1 MIAAYKYIQKFWILH
16 KKIVEEIQ
24 NKKGDIENENLTI
37 YTNKLIENKDISALE
52 QKRYEL
58 VNQIDFLQKDLNTII
73 SALNRLDSSKKR
85 VFVTVIPVKTSKI
98 KNKISL
104 QSIIK
109 TNQNIVLQPEF
120 TGPISNI
127 KVVEGESVNKGD
139 VLMIVDDGGLEQSVE
154 FQKEQLKLS
163 KTIFERQSR
172 LWADKIGSEIEYL
185 EAKTAFKTQ
194 KSRYSQL
201 NEQLQKSV
209 ITAPFDGEIDDIFIE
224 LGELVT
230 PGQSPLLRLISTS
243 EMYLE
248 AEVPEKYLKS
258 VSVGTPVEIEI
269 PVLNKKIN
277 TKVSFIGKH
286 INTVN
291 RTFRVV
297 VKIKKTDSLSPNLI
311 STLHIFDYINN
322 NALIIPTNIISENSD
337 GSEYVYSVN
346 NNNTAQKIF
355 IKTGNEENGYVEVI
369 EGLKENDII
378 INEGA
383 RLVKEGQAVQI
394 VVE

>member
-1 MIAAYKYIQKFWILH
+1 MKQLIFILTF
-16 KKIVEEIQ
+16 
-24 NKKGDIENENLTI
+24 LTI
-37 YTNKLIENKDISALE
+37 VSCNDNKEIDTNKLIENKNVPALE

-58 VNQIDFLQKDLNTII
+58 VNQIDFLQKDLNTVT

-85 VFVTVIPVKTSKI
+85 VFITVTQVKTSKI

-109 TNQNIVLQPEF
+109 TDKNIVLQPEF
-120 TGPISNI
+120 TGPISDI
-127 KVVEGESVNKGD
+127 TVVEGQSVSKGD

-172 LWADKIGSEIEYL
+172 LWEDNIGSEIEYL

-201 NEQLQKSV
+201 EEQLQKSV

-243 EMYLE
+243 QMYLE

-277 TKVSFIGKH
+277 TKISFIGKH

-369 EGLKENDII
+369 EGLKEKDII

>member
-1 MIAAYKYIQKFWILH
+1 MKQLIL
-16 KKIVEEIQ
+16 I
-24 NKKGDIENENLTI
+24 LTI
-37 YTNKLIENKDISALE
+37 LTIVSCNDKKEIDTNKLIENKDISALE

-109 TNQNIVLQPEF
+109 TDQNIVLQPEF

-127 KVVEGESVNKGD
+127 KVVEGQSVNKGD

-355 IKTGNEENGYVEVI
+355 IKTGNEENGYAEVI

>member
-1 MIAAYKYIQKFWILH
+1 MKQLIL
-16 KKIVEEIQ
+16 I
-24 NKKGDIENENLTI
+24 LTI
-37 YTNKLIENKDISALE
+37 LTIVSCNDKKEIDTNKLIENKDISALE

-127 KVVEGESVNKGD
+127 KVVEGQSVNKGD

-346 NNNTAQKIF
+346 NDNTAQKIF

>member
-1 MIAAYKYIQKFWILH
+1 MKQLIL
-16 KKIVEEIQ
+16 I
-24 NKKGDIENENLTI
+24 LTI
-37 YTNKLIENKDISALE
+37 LTIVSCNDKKEIDTNKLIENKDISALE

-127 KVVEGESVNKGD
+127 KVVEGQSVNKGD

-355 IKTGNEENGYVEVI
+355 IKTGNEENGYAEVI

>member
-1 MIAAYKYIQKFWILH
+1 MKQLIL
-16 KKIVEEIQ
+16 I
-24 NKKGDIENENLTI
+24 LTI
-37 YTNKLIENKDISALE
+37 LTIVSCNDKKEIDTNKLIENKDISALE

-58 VNQIDFLQKDLNTII
+58 VNQIDFLQKDLNTIT
-73 SALNRLDSSKKR
+73 SALNKLDSSKKR
-85 VFVTVIPVKTSKI
+85 VFVTVMPVKTSKI

-127 KVVEGESVNKGD
+127 KVVEGQSVNKGD

>member
-1 MIAAYKYIQKFWILH
+1 MKQLIL
-16 KKIVEEIQ
+16 I
-24 NKKGDIENENLTI
+24 LTI
-37 YTNKLIENKDISALE
+37 LTIVSCNDIKEIDTNKLIENKDISALE

-127 KVVEGESVNKGD
+127 KVVEGQSVNKGD

-297 VKIKKTDSLSPNLI
+297 VKIKKTDNLSPNLI

>member
-1 MIAAYKYIQKFWILH
+1 MKQLIFILTF
-16 KKIVEEIQ
+16 
-24 NKKGDIENENLTI
+24 LTI
-37 YTNKLIENKDISALE
+37 VSCNYNKEIDTDKLIENKNVPALE

-58 VNQIDFLQKDLNTII
+58 VNQIDFLQKDLNTVT

-85 VFVTVIPVKTSKI
+85 VFITVTQVKTSKI

-109 TNQNIVLQPEF
+109 TDKNIVLQPEF
-120 TGPISNI
+120 TGPISDI
-127 KVVEGESVNKGD
+127 TVVEGQSVSKGD

-154 FQKEQLKLS
+154 FQKEQLKLA

-172 LWADKIGSEIEYL
+172 LWEENIGSEIEYL

-201 NEQLQKSV
+201 EEQLQKSV

-277 TKVSFIGKH
+277 TKISFIGKH

-369 EGLKENDII
+369 EGLKEKDII

>member
-1 MIAAYKYIQKFWILH
+1 MKQLIL
-16 KKIVEEIQ
+16 I
-24 NKKGDIENENLTI
+24 LTI
-37 YTNKLIENKDISALE
+37 LTIVSCNDKKEIDTNKLIENKDISALE

-73 SALNRLDSSKKR
+73 SALNKLDSSKKR

-127 KVVEGESVNKGD
+127 KVVEGQSVNKGD

>member
-1 MIAAYKYIQKFWILH
+1 MKQLIL
-16 KKIVEEIQ
+16 I
-24 NKKGDIENENLTI
+24 LTI
-37 YTNKLIENKDISALE
+37 LTIVSCNDKKEIDTNKLIENKDISALE

-127 KVVEGESVNKGD
+127 KVVEGQSVNKGD

-201 NEQLQKSV
+201 NEQLQKSF

>member
-1 MIAAYKYIQKFWILH
+1 MKQLIL
-16 KKIVEEIQ
+16 I
-24 NKKGDIENENLTI
+24 LTI
-37 YTNKLIENKDISALE
+37 LTIVSCNDKKEIDTNKLIENKDISALE

-109 TNQNIVLQPEF
+109 TNQNIILQPEF

-127 KVVEGESVNKGD
+127 KVVEGQSVNKGD

>member
-1 MIAAYKYIQKFWILH
+1 MKQLIFILTF
-16 KKIVEEIQ
+16 
-24 NKKGDIENENLTI
+24 LTI
-37 YTNKLIENKDISALE
+37 VSCNDNKEIDTNKLIENKNVPALE

-58 VNQIDFLQKDLNTII
+58 VNQIDFLQKDLNTVT

-85 VFVTVIPVKTSKI
+85 VFITVTQVKTSKI

-109 TNQNIVLQPEF
+109 TDKNIVLQPEF

-127 KVVEGESVNKGD
+127 KVVEGQSVNKGD

-172 LWADKIGSEIEYL
+172 LWEDNIGSEIEYL

-201 NEQLQKSV
+201 EEQLQKSV

-243 EMYLE
+243 QMYLE

-277 TKVSFIGKH
+277 TKISFIGKH

>member
-1 MIAAYKYIQKFWILH
+1 MKQLIL
-16 KKIVEEIQ
+16 I
-24 NKKGDIENENLTI
+24 LTI
-37 YTNKLIENKDISALE
+37 LTIVSCNDKKEIDTNKLIENKDISALE

-85 VFVTVIPVKTSKI
+85 VFVTVMPVKTSKI

-109 TNQNIVLQPEF
+109 TDKNIVLQPEF
-120 TGPISNI
+120 TGPISDI
-127 KVVEGESVNKGD
+127 TVVEGQSVSKGD

-154 FQKEQLKLS
+154 FQKEQLKLA

-172 LWADKIGSEIEYL
+172 LWEENIGSEIEYL

-201 NEQLQKSV
+201 EEQLQKSV

-243 EMYLE
+243 QMYLE

-277 TKVSFIGKH
+277 TKISFIGKH

-337 GSEYVYSVN
+337 GSEYIYSVN

>member
-1 MIAAYKYIQKFWILH
+1 MKQLILILTILT
-16 KKIVEEIQ
+16 IVSCN
-24 NKKGDIENENLTI
+24 NKKEIDTI
-37 YTNKLIENKDISALE
+37 KLIENKDISALE

-58 VNQIDFLQKDLNTII
+58 VNQIDFLQKDLNTVI

-85 VFVTVIPVKTSKI
+85 VFVTVMAVKTSKI

-109 TNQNIVLQPEF
+109 TDQNIVLQPEF

-127 KVVEGESVNKGD
+127 KVVEGQSVNKGD

-194 KSRYSQL
+194 KSRDSQL
-201 NEQLQKSV
+201 ADQLQKSF

-277 TKVSFIGKH
+277 TKISFIGKH

>member
-1 MIAAYKYIQKFWILH
+1 MKQLIL
-16 KKIVEEIQ
+16 I
-24 NKKGDIENENLTI
+24 LTI
-37 YTNKLIENKDISALE
+37 LTIVSCNDKKEIDTNKLIENKDISALE

-73 SALNRLDSSKKR
+73 SALNKLDSSKKR
-85 VFVTVIPVKTSKI
+85 VFVTVMPVKTSKI

-127 KVVEGESVNKGD
+127 KVVEGQSVSKGD

-224 LGELVT
+224 LGELVN

>member
-1 MIAAYKYIQKFWILH
+1 MKQLIL
-16 KKIVEEIQ
+16 I
-24 NKKGDIENENLTI
+24 LTI
-37 YTNKLIENKDISALE
+37 LTIVSCNDKKEIDTNKLIENKDISALE

-109 TNQNIVLQPEF
+109 TDQNIVLQPEF

-127 KVVEGESVNKGD
+127 EVVEGQSVNKGD

-209 ITAPFDGEIDDIFIE
+209 ITAPFDGEIDDVFIE

>member
-1 MIAAYKYIQKFWILH
+1 MKQLIFILTF
-16 KKIVEEIQ
+16 
-24 NKKGDIENENLTI
+24 LTI
-37 YTNKLIENKDISALE
+37 VSCNDNKEIDTNKLIENKNVPALE

-58 VNQIDFLQKDLNTII
+58 VNQIDFLQKDLNTVT

-85 VFVTVIPVKTSKI
+85 VFITVTQVKTSKI

-109 TNQNIVLQPEF
+109 TDKNIVLQPEF
-120 TGPISNI
+120 TGPISDI
-127 KVVEGESVNKGD
+127 TVVEGQSVNKGD

-172 LWADKIGSEIEYL
+172 LWEDNIGSEIEYL

-201 NEQLQKSV
+201 EEQLQKSV

-243 EMYLE
+243 QMYLE

-277 TKVSFIGKH
+277 TKISFIGKH

>member
-1 MIAAYKYIQKFWILH
+1 MKQLIL
-16 KKIVEEIQ
+16 I
-24 NKKGDIENENLTI
+24 LTI
-37 YTNKLIENKDISALE
+37 LTIVSCNDKKEIDTNKLIENKDISALE

-127 KVVEGESVNKGD
+127 KVVEGQSVSKGD

>member
-1 MIAAYKYIQKFWILH
+1 MKQLIL
-16 KKIVEEIQ
+16 I
-24 NKKGDIENENLTI
+24 LTI
-37 YTNKLIENKDISALE
+37 LTIVSCNDKKEIDTNKLIENKDISALE

-127 KVVEGESVNKGD
+127 KVVEGQSVNKGD

-185 EAKTAFKTQ
+185 EAKTSFKTQ

-355 IKTGNEENGYVEVI
+355 IKTGNEENGYAEVI

>member
-1 MIAAYKYIQKFWILH
+1 MKQLIL
-16 KKIVEEIQ
+16 I
-24 NKKGDIENENLTI
+24 LTI
-37 YTNKLIENKDISALE
+37 LTIVSCNDKKEIDTNKLIENKDISALE

-127 KVVEGESVNKGD
+127 KVVEGQSVNKGD

-194 KSRYSQL
+194 KIRYSQL

>member
-1 MIAAYKYIQKFWILH
+1 MKQLIL
-16 KKIVEEIQ
+16 I
-24 NKKGDIENENLTI
+24 LTI
-37 YTNKLIENKDISALE
+37 LTIVSCNDKKEIDTNKLIENKDISALE

-127 KVVEGESVNKGD
+127 KVVEGQSVNKGD

-337 GSEYVYSVN
+337 GSEYVFSVN

>member
-1 MIAAYKYIQKFWILH
+1 MKQLIL
-16 KKIVEEIQ
+16 I
-24 NKKGDIENENLTI
+24 LTI
-37 YTNKLIENKDISALE
+37 LTIVSCNDKKEIDTNKLIENKDISALE

-85 VFVTVIPVKTSKI
+85 VFVTVMPVKTSKI

-127 KVVEGESVNKGD
+127 KVVEGQSVNKGD

>member
-1 MIAAYKYIQKFWILH
+1 MKQLIL
-16 KKIVEEIQ
+16 I
-24 NKKGDIENENLTI
+24 LTI
-37 YTNKLIENKDISALE
+37 LTIVSCNDKKEIDTTKLIENKDISALE

-109 TNQNIVLQPEF
+109 TNKNIVLQPEF

-127 KVVEGESVNKGD
+127 KVVEGQSVNKGD

>member
-1 MIAAYKYIQKFWILH
+1 MKQLIFILTF
-16 KKIVEEIQ
+16 
-24 NKKGDIENENLTI
+24 LTI
-37 YTNKLIENKDISALE
+37 VSCNYNKEIDTDKLIENKNVPALE

-58 VNQIDFLQKDLNTII
+58 VNQIDFLQKDLNTVT

-85 VFVTVIPVKTSKI
+85 VFITVTQVKTSKI

-109 TNQNIVLQPEF
+109 TDKNIVLQPEF
-120 TGPISNI
+120 TGPISDI
-127 KVVEGESVNKGD
+127 TVVEGQSVSKGD

-154 FQKEQLKLS
+154 FQKEQLKLA

-172 LWADKIGSEIEYL
+172 LWEENIGSEIEYL

-201 NEQLQKSV
+201 EEQLQKSV
-209 ITAPFDGEIDDIFIE
+209 ITAPFDGEIDDVFIE

-243 EMYLE
+243 QMYLE

-269 PVLNKKIN
+269 PVINKKIN
-277 TKVSFIGKH
+277 TKISFIAKH

-369 EGLKENDII
+369 EGLKEKDII

>member
-1 MIAAYKYIQKFWILH
+1 MKQLIL
-16 KKIVEEIQ
+16 I
-24 NKKGDIENENLTI
+24 LTI
-37 YTNKLIENKDISALE
+37 LTIVSCNDKKEIDTNKLIENKDISALE

-127 KVVEGESVNKGD
+127 KVVEGQSVNKGD

-224 LGELVT
+224 LGELGT

-297 VKIKKTDSLSPNLI
+297 VKIKKTDNLSPNLI

-355 IKTGNEENGYVEVI
+355 IKTGNEENGYAEVI

>member
-1 MIAAYKYIQKFWILH
+1 MKQLIL
-16 KKIVEEIQ
+16 I
-24 NKKGDIENENLTI
+24 LTI
-37 YTNKLIENKDISALE
+37 LTIVSCNDKKEIDTNKLIENKDISALE

-127 KVVEGESVNKGD
+127 KVVEGQSVNKGD

-297 VKIKKTDSLSPNLI
+297 VKIKNTDSLSPNLI

>member
-1 MIAAYKYIQKFWILH
+1 MKQLIL
-16 KKIVEEIQ
+16 I
-24 NKKGDIENENLTI
+24 LTI
-37 YTNKLIENKDISALE
+37 LTIVSCNDKKEIDTNKLIENKDISALE

-127 KVVEGESVNKGD
+127 KVVEGQSVNKGD

>member
-1 MIAAYKYIQKFWILH
+1 MKQLIL
-16 KKIVEEIQ
+16 I
-24 NKKGDIENENLTI
+24 LTI
-37 YTNKLIENKDISALE
+37 LTIVSCNDKKEIDTNKLIENKDISALE

-109 TNQNIVLQPEF
+109 TDQNIVLQPEF

-127 KVVEGESVNKGD
+127 EVVEGQSVNKGD

-201 NEQLQKSV
+201 DEQLQKSV

>member
-1 MIAAYKYIQKFWILH
+1 MKQLIL
-16 KKIVEEIQ
+16 I
-24 NKKGDIENENLTI
+24 LTI
-37 YTNKLIENKDISALE
+37 LTIVSCNDKKEIDTNKLIENKDISALE

-127 KVVEGESVNKGD
+127 KVVEGQSVNKGD

-224 LGELVT
+224 LGELVN

>member
-1 MIAAYKYIQKFWILH
+1 MKQLIL
-16 KKIVEEIQ
+16 I
-24 NKKGDIENENLTI
+24 LTI
-37 YTNKLIENKDISALE
+37 LTIVSCNDKKEIDTNKLIENKDISALE

-85 VFVTVIPVKTSKI
+85 VFVTVMPVKTSKI

-127 KVVEGESVNKGD
+127 KVVEGQSVNKGD

-337 GSEYVYSVN
+337 GSEYVYSVS

>member
-1 MIAAYKYIQKFWILH
+1 MKQLIFILTF
-16 KKIVEEIQ
+16 
-24 NKKGDIENENLTI
+24 LTI
-37 YTNKLIENKDISALE
+37 VSCNDNKEIDTNKLIENKNVPALE

-58 VNQIDFLQKDLNTII
+58 VNQIDFLQKDLNKVT

-85 VFVTVIPVKTSKI
+85 VFITVTQVKTSKI

-109 TNQNIVLQPEF
+109 TDKNIVLQPEF
-120 TGPISNI
+120 TGPISDI
-127 KVVEGESVNKGD
+127 TVIEGQSVNKGD

-172 LWADKIGSEIEYL
+172 LWEDNIGSEIEYL

-201 NEQLQKSV
+201 EEQLQKSV

>member
-1 MIAAYKYIQKFWILH
+1 MKQLIL
-16 KKIVEEIQ
+16 I
-24 NKKGDIENENLTI
+24 LTI
-37 YTNKLIENKDISALE
+37 LTIVSCNDKKEIDTNKLIENKDISALE

-127 KVVEGESVNKGD
+127 KVVEGQSVNKGD

-394 VVE
+394 VDE

>member
-1 MIAAYKYIQKFWILH
+1 MKQLIL
-16 KKIVEEIQ
+16 I
-24 NKKGDIENENLTI
+24 LTI
-37 YTNKLIENKDISALE
+37 LTIVSCNDKKEIDTNKLIENKDISALE

-127 KVVEGESVNKGD
+127 KVVEGQSVNKGD

-277 TKVSFIGKH
+277 TKISFIGKH

-369 EGLKENDII
+369 EGLKEKDII

>member
-1 MIAAYKYIQKFWILH
+1 MKQLIL
-16 KKIVEEIQ
+16 I
-24 NKKGDIENENLTI
+24 LTI
-37 YTNKLIENKDISALE
+37 LTIVSCNDKKEIDTTKLIENKDISALE

-127 KVVEGESVNKGD
+127 KVVEGQSVNKGD

-248 AEVPEKYLKS
+248 AEVPEKY
-258 VSVGTPVEIEI
+258 
-269 PVLNKKIN
+269 
-277 TKVSFIGKH
+277 
-286 INTVN
+286 
-291 RTFRVV
+291 
-297 VKIKKTDSLSPNLI
+297 
-311 STLHIFDYINN
+311 
-322 NALIIPTNIISENSD
+322 
-337 GSEYVYSVN
+337 
-346 NNNTAQKIF
+346 
-355 IKTGNEENGYVEVI
+355 
-369 EGLKENDII
+369 
-378 INEGA
+378 
-383 RLVKEGQAVQI
+383 
-394 VVE
+394 

>member
-1 MIAAYKYIQKFWILH
+1 MKQLIL
-16 KKIVEEIQ
+16 I
-24 NKKGDIENENLTI
+24 LTI
-37 YTNKLIENKDISALE
+37 LTIVSCNDKKEIDTNKLIENKDISALE

-85 VFVTVIPVKTSKI
+85 VFVTVIPVKTAKI
-98 KNKISL
+98 KNKITL

-120 TGPISNI
+120 TGPISYI
-127 KVVEGESVNKGD
+127 KVVEGQSVNKGD

-337 GSEYVYSVN
+337 GSEYVYSFN

>member
-1 MIAAYKYIQKFWILH
+1 MKQLILILTILT
-16 KKIVEEIQ
+16 IVSCN
-24 NKKGDIENENLTI
+24 NKKEID
-37 YTNKLIENKDISALE
+37 TNKLIENKDISALE

-85 VFVTVIPVKTSKI
+85 VFVTVMPVKTSKI

-127 KVVEGESVNKGD
+127 KVVEGQSVKKGD

>member
-1 MIAAYKYIQKFWILH
+1 MKQLIL
-16 KKIVEEIQ
+16 I
-24 NKKGDIENENLTI
+24 LTI
-37 YTNKLIENKDISALE
+37 LTIVSCNDKKEIDTNKLIENKDISALE

-127 KVVEGESVNKGD
+127 KVVEGQSVSKGD

-277 TKVSFIGKH
+277 TNVSFIGKH

>member
-1 MIAAYKYIQKFWILH
+1 MKQLIL
-16 KKIVEEIQ
+16 I
-24 NKKGDIENENLTI
+24 LTI
-37 YTNKLIENKDISALE
+37 LTIVSCNDKKEIDTNKLIENKDISALE

-85 VFVTVIPVKTSKI
+85 VFVTVMPVKTSKI

-109 TNQNIVLQPEF
+109 TDQNIVLQPEF

-127 KVVEGESVNKGD
+127 KVVEGQSVNKGD

-297 VKIKKTDSLSPNLI
+297 VKIKKTESLSPNLI

>member
-1 MIAAYKYIQKFWILH
+1 MKQLIFILTF
-16 KKIVEEIQ
+16 
-24 NKKGDIENENLTI
+24 LTI
-37 YTNKLIENKDISALE
+37 VSCNYNKEIDTDKLIENKNVPALE

-58 VNQIDFLQKDLNTII
+58 VNQIDFLQKDLNTVT

-85 VFVTVIPVKTSKI
+85 VFITVTQVKTSKI

-109 TNQNIVLQPEF
+109 TDKNIVLQPEF
-120 TGPISNI
+120 TGPISDI
-127 KVVEGESVNKGD
+127 TVVEGQSVSKGD

-172 LWADKIGSEIEYL
+172 LWEENIGSEIEYL

-201 NEQLQKSV
+201 EEQLQKSV

-243 EMYLE
+243 QMYLE

-277 TKVSFIGKH
+277 TKISFIGKH

-369 EGLKENDII
+369 EGLKEKDII

>member
-1 MIAAYKYIQKFWILH
+1 MKQLIL
-16 KKIVEEIQ
+16 I
-24 NKKGDIENENLTI
+24 LTI
-37 YTNKLIENKDISALE
+37 LTIVSCNDKKEIDTNKLIENKDISALE

-85 VFVTVIPVKTSKI
+85 VFVTVMPVKTSKI

-109 TNQNIVLQPEF
+109 TDQNIVLQPEF

-127 KVVEGESVNKGD
+127 KVVEGQSVNKGD

>member
-1 MIAAYKYIQKFWILH
+1 MKQLIL
-16 KKIVEEIQ
+16 I
-24 NKKGDIENENLTI
+24 LTI
-37 YTNKLIENKDISALE
+37 LTIVSCNDKKEIDTNKLIENKDISALE

-73 SALNRLDSSKKR
+73 SALNKLDSSKKR
-85 VFVTVIPVKTSKI
+85 VFVTVMSVKTSKI

-109 TNQNIVLQPEF
+109 TDQNIVLQPEF

-127 KVVEGESVNKGD
+127 EVVEGQSVNKGD

-201 NEQLQKSV
+201 DEQLQKSV